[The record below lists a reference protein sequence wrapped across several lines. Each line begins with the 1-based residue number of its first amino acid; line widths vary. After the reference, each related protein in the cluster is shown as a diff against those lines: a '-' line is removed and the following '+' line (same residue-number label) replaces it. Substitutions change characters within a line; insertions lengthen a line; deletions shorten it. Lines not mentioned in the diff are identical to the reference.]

1 MNIFK
6 LSPEEEKEF
15 RTLQKAIIK
24 STCDSELLPEKE
36 ESNYAEEYAKW
47 KVRSDEND
55 KKLERFTD

>member
-1 MNIFK
+1 MN
-6 LSPEEEKEF
+6 LLNLNDEDEKEF
-15 RTLQKAIIK
+15 QAVQKETQK
-24 STCDSELLPEKE
+24 LLYDLVVLPEKE